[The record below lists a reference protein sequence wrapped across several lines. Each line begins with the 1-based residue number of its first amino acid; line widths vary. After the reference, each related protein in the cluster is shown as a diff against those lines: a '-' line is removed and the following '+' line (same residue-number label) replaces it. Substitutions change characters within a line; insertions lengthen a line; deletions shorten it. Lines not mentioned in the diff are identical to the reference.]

1 MYVAGH
7 QQWNSNIVFR
17 FFPDEK
23 KLIVLL
29 KMEFLEWLF
38 SLGKCSQNIRH
49 LALSSWKTDEKK
61 AKNWCIPA
69 LIRKMKIGLI
79 ALERHLERGCSMMD
93 SGALHRSSPSGKPRS
108 PLKQPGAGH
117 YVWPLGWLRYGVFF
131 FFFFFCNTLEDVQRH
146 CTSARIFS
154 SPSHLPSDTD
164 IQPVHGKGDFC
175 RNGLARDKQRDSS
188 SLRKNYFSW
197 V

>member
-1 MYVAGH
+1 MHVAGH

-23 KLIVLL
+23 KLIVLS

-93 SGALHRSSPSGKPRS
+93 SGALHRSSPSGKPKS
-108 PLKQPGAGH
+108 LLKQFGAGH
-117 YVWPLGWLRYGVFF
+117 YVWPLGWLRYGVWFF
-131 FFFFFCNTLEDVQRH
+131 FYSSATRWKMFKDIAPQQGFSAAPHIFLQIQIYSQ
-146 CTSARIFS
+146 CTEKEIF
-154 SPSHLPSDTD
+154 
-164 IQPVHGKGDFC
+164 VGM
-175 RNGLARDKQRDSS
+175 A
-188 SLRKNYFSW
+188 
-197 V
+197 